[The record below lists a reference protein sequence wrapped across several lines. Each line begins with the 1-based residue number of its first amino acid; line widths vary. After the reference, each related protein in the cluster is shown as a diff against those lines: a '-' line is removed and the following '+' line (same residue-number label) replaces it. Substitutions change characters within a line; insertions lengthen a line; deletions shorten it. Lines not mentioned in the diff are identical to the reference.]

1 MEFQFSAVTV
11 IEVKKTPVLYF
22 FLICVCCIVYVMLTL
37 RLRTVID
44 RIVKCSHQMNKRL
57 KKTIIISSNKTFT
70 FLVQLMSQGG
80 FLQNLV
86 NFPKDTINEETVELL
101 QPYLEMED
109 YNLATA
115 RKVSYIATMA

>member
-1 MEFQFSAVTV
+1 
-11 IEVKKTPVLYF
+11 
-22 FLICVCCIVYVMLTL
+22 
-37 RLRTVID
+37 
-44 RIVKCSHQMNKRL
+44 
-57 KKTIIISSNKTFT
+57 
-70 FLVQLMSQGG
+70 MSQGG